1 MISRIIFGSIKAD
14 VKFISRDPMILMA
27 ALAPFLLVLFLL
39 LVFPVISDF
48 VLLKSDFSLDLY
60 YPVVAI
66 TLISLIPM
74 LTGMVYA
81 FILLDENDTHI
92 LQVIAIT
99 PAGRMNFLLMRMIV
113 PVVFTFIILI
123 LSVLITDSVVS
134 EGWLRTLFISFLLS
148 LQFPFTFL
156 LIGGMAGNKIEGMAL
171 SKLTGVFLV
180 AVPLGLLLHHP
191 WNYFSFFSP
200 FYWIAWAWVIENPA
214 ESLLYGAISIV
225 ITTGYIIVFLR
236 HFLRKMAE

>member
-1 MISRIIFGSIKAD
+1 
-14 VKFISRDPMILMA
+14 
-27 ALAPFLLVLFLL
+27 VLFLL

-48 VLLKSDFSLDLY
+48 VSLKSDFSLDFY
-60 YPVVAI
+60 YPVVGI

-74 LTGMVYA
+74 LSGMVYA
-81 FILLDENDTHI
+81 FMLLDENDTHI

-123 LSVLITDSVVS
+123 LSVLITDPVTS

-191 WNYFSFFSP
+191 WSYFSFFSP
-200 FYWIAWAWVIENPA
+200 FYWIAWSWVIENPA

>member
-1 MISRIIFGSIKAD
+1 MI
-14 VKFISRDPMILMA
+14 MMA

-39 LVFPVISDF
+39 LIFPVISDF
-48 VLLKSDFSLDLY
+48 VSLMSNFPLDFY

-92 LQVIAIT
+92 LQIIAIT
-99 PAGRMNFLLMRMIV
+99 PAGRMNFLLIRMIL
-113 PVVFTFIILI
+113 PMIFTFIILI
-123 LSVLITDSVVS
+123 LSILITDPVTS
-134 EGWLRTLFISFLLS
+134 EGWLRTLIISLLLS

-156 LIGGMAGNKIEGMAL
+156 FIGGLARNKIEGMAL

-180 AVPLGLLLHHP
+180 AVPLGMILHHP

-200 FYWIAWAWVIENPA
+200 FYWIGWAWVVENPA
-214 ESLLYGAISIV
+214 ESLLYGAISV
-225 ITTGYIIVFLR
+225 LITTGCIVVFLR
-236 HFLRKMAE
+236 HFLRKMAS